1 LKSSMPIHPEY
12 KWFYPIDWPQL
23 SAVIRFERAKGR
35 CQRCGRPNEPRAGAR
50 GAAGRMAVRS
60 GIWATVDGGMKMRG
74 RGAMGAD
81 AALLD
86 ELVTTSQFVQ
96 PG

>member
-1 LKSSMPIHPEY
+1 M
-12 KWFYPIDWPQL
+12 
-23 SAVIRFERAKGR
+23 
-35 CQRCGRPNEPRAGAR
+35 NEPRAGAR

-60 GIWATVDGGMKMRG
+60 GIWATVDGGMKMSG
-74 RGAMGAD
+74 PGAMGAD